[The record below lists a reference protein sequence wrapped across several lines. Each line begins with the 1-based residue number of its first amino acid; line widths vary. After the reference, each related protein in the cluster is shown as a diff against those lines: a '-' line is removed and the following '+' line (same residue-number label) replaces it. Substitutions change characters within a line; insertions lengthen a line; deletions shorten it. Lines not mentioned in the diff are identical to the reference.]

1 VRVLDAAKYL
11 SLPEM
16 QECQVPITAESM
28 TRRKMYQ
35 VERTRQESAQ
45 IFGSDYKSFLADSN
59 IEIKIQSLS
68 EENLERVHE
77 LTQRTNQMNFSGN
90 RYNRELLQKIL
101 QTHTLDTYVLACED
115 RFGSYGIVG
124 FGIVDHRE
132 PRLTDLMFSCRIQ
145 SKRVE
150 HAFLGYVLRKYI
162 AMARKDFHAD
172 YRKTPR
178 NAPSGRVFADLGMQE
193 IEVSD
198 GVTSLVFP
206 HDKEVPDDR
215 IIKIIAQENSI
226 SVV

>member
-1 VRVLDAAKYL
+1 
-11 SLPEM
+11 M
-16 QECQVPITAESM
+16 
-28 TRRKMYQ
+28 
-35 VERTRQESAQ
+35 
-45 IFGSDYKSFLADSN
+45 
-59 IEIKIQSLS
+59 
-68 EENLERVHE
+68 
-77 LTQRTNQMNFSGN
+77 
-90 RYNRELLQKIL
+90 
-101 QTHTLDTYVLACED
+101 LACED

-124 FGIVDHRE
+124 FGIVDTRE

-162 AMARKDFHAD
+162 AMTGRDFHAD

-206 HDKEVPDDR
+206 IDKEVPDDR
-215 IIKIIAQENSI
+215 VIKISCARKQRFNWLET
-226 SVV
+226 